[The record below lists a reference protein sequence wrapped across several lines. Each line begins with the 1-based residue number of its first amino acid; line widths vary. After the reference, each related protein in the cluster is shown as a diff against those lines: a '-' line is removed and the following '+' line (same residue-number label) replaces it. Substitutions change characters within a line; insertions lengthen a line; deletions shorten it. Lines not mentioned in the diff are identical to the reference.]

1 MFDRQEQASWKMAV
15 ESYGKDLQP
24 DEIRGYYESF
34 TKSIHILGPVRMKN
48 PEFVVSLAFD
58 YGHIGSGR
66 LYNDAKYNV
75 LMVSSKAGLSRSI
88 FGKWSAIDCK

>member
-1 MFDRQEQASWKMAV
+1 MAV
-15 ESYGKDLQP
+15 ESFGKDLQP

-34 TKSIHILGPVRMKN
+34 TKNIHILGPVRMKN

-66 LYNDAKYNV
+66 L
-75 LMVSSKAGLSRSI
+75 
-88 FGKWSAIDCK
+88 